1 MLVSPFQSGIPSGP
15 AGSSFERH
23 RTSVEWLSYLAKLRL
38 ISELIG
44 FMNKEKLQISSDIL
58 EYQEEFEVIVVDD
71 GHAGFEAAL
80 ASARIRSKPSIFY
93 FTQQI

>member
-1 MLVSPFQSGIPSGP
+1 
-15 AGSSFERH
+15 
-23 RTSVEWLSYLAKLRL
+23 
-38 ISELIG
+38 
-44 FMNKEKLQISSDIL
+44 MNKEKLQISSDIL